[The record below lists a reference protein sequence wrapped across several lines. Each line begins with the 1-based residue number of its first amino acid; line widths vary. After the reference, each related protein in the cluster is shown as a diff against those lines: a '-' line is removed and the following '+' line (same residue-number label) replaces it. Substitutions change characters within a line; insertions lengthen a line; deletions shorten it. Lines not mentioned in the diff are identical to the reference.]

1 MAIHKLTVKGLEAL
15 PAGKYG
21 DGAGLWIIK
30 RSKEQGSWFL
40 RYTIRGKRR
49 EMGLGPYLDV
59 SLTQARELAGKWRS
73 LAKAGKDP
81 IAERAR
87 ERREDE
93 KKRKLLRD
101 VALETLESRK
111 AELKGEGKAGGWFSP
126 LELHVLPKL
135 GDKPVVDITQDNI
148 VATLGPIWHSKAETA
163 RKAMGRLSIVIKHA
177 AALGL
182 DVDVQAV
189 GKAKALLGAQRHKVK
204 HIPAMSWQE
213 VPAYYETLDH
223 GSVPHL
229 ALRLLILTGARTSAI
244 RFAKLDQFEGDVW
257 TVPAENMKGRHGKTK
272 DFRIPMSAEALAVV
286 EEAKAHER
294 NDWLFVAARGRSPIS
309 DMTMSQMMKRQ
320 GHEAR
325 PHGFRTS
332 LRVWLAECTDAPHE
346 VAETVLAHVS
356 GSQVV
361 DAYRRTDFLDQRRV
375 LMARWADHV
384 AGGAGQVVSL
394 HG

>member
-1 MAIHKLTVKGLEAL
+1 
-15 PAGKYG
+15 
-21 DGAGLWIIK
+21 
-30 RSKEQGSWFL
+30 
-40 RYTIRGKRR
+40 
-49 EMGLGPYLDV
+49 MGLGGYPDV
-59 SLTQARELAGKWRS
+59 GLADARDLADHWRGLS
-73 LAKAGKDP
+73 KAGHDP
-81 IAERAR
+81 IKVRTKEVKDAE
-87 ERREDE
+87 
-93 KKRKLLRD
+93 KNLNLLRD
-101 VALETLESRK
+101 VAADALESRK

-135 GDKPVVDITQDNI
+135 GATPVAEIDQKDIRD
-148 VATLGPIWHSKAETA
+148 TLSPIWHSKAETA
-163 RKAMGRLSIVIKHA
+163 RKAIGRLSIVIKHA

-182 DVDVQAV
+182 DVDLQAV
-189 GKAKALLGAQRHKVK
+189 DKAKALLGAQRHEVK
-204 HIPAMSWQE
+204 HIPAMQWQE

-272 DFRIPMSAEALAVV
+272 DFRIPLSPEALAVL
-286 EEAKAHER
+286 EEAKPHER
-294 NDWLFVAARGRSPIS
+294 NGWLFVAARGRSPIS
-309 DMTMSQMMKRQ
+309 DMTLSQMMKRQ

-361 DAYRRTDFLDQRRV
+361 DAYRRTDYLDQRRV
-375 LMARWADHV
+375 LMGRWADHV
-384 AGGAGQVVSL
+384 AGGAGQVVRL
-394 HG
+394 ADGCR